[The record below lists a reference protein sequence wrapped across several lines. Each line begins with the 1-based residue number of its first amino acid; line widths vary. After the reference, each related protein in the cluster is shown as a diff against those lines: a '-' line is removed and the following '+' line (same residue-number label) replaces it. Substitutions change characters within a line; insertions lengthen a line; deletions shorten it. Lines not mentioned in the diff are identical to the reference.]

1 MANGIATIRL
11 NRGAKRNA
19 ITTEM
24 YAVLADILSRLRG
37 DPEVRI
43 VVLTGSAG
51 SFTAGNDLADMATA
65 GDLGPDSP
73 PRRFLDALVSIP
85 QIFVVGVCG
94 PAIGIGTTILL
105 HADLVYASE
114 SSVFAVPFVKL
125 GLIPEAASTL
135 LLPAAVGHVR
145 AAEMLLLGERFTSE
159 QAARWGLVNE
169 VVAGGQDEL
178 DARLR
183 DVAGQLAARPAE
195 ALLQTRRLLRAH
207 RSEAVALRLAED
219 GALMRDFVAALGSS
233 SLQ

>member
-1 MANGIATIRL
+1 
-11 NRGAKRNA
+11 
-19 ITTEM
+19 
-24 YAVLADILSRLRG
+24 
-37 DPEVRI
+37 
-43 VVLTGSAG
+43 
-51 SFTAGNDLADMATA
+51 
-65 GDLGPDSP
+65 
-73 PRRFLDALVSIP
+73 
-85 QIFVVGVCG
+85 
-94 PAIGIGTTILL
+94 
-105 HADLVYASE
+105 
-114 SSVFAVPFVKL
+114 VFAVPFVKL